1 MQRQTPS
8 SNPHSMTSIDVLAQV
23 LNEDSLGVLVSC
35 LCATGTEQK
44 VLARKVRVAS
54 SKQDLIYLIF

>member
-1 MQRQTPS
+1 MQPQTTR
-8 SNPHSMTSIDVLAQV
+8 SNPHSMTNIDALAQV

-44 VLARKVRVAS
+44 VLARKVLAVGS
-54 SKQDLIYLIF
+54 TQDLCYLIF

>member
-1 MQRQTPS
+1 
-8 SNPHSMTSIDVLAQV
+8 MTNIGVHAQV

-44 VLARKVRVAS
+44 VLARKVLAMG
-54 SKQDLIYLIF
+54 SKQDLFYLNF

>member
-1 MQRQTPS
+1 MQRQTPR
-8 SNPHSMTSIDVLAQV
+8 SNPHSMTNIEVLAQV

-44 VLARKVRVAS
+44 VLARKVRAAGC
-54 SKQDLIYLIF
+54 KQDLIYLIF

>member
-1 MQRQTPS
+1 
-8 SNPHSMTSIDVLAQV
+8 MTNIEVLAQV

-44 VLARKVRVAS
+44 VLARKVRAAGC
-54 SKQDLIYLIF
+54 KQDLIYLIF

>member
-1 MQRQTPS
+1 
-8 SNPHSMTSIDVLAQV
+8 MTNIDVLAQV

-44 VLARKVRVAS
+44 VPARKVRAAG

>member
-1 MQRQTPS
+1 
-8 SNPHSMTSIDVLAQV
+8 MTNIDALAQV

-44 VLARKVRVAS
+44 VLARKVLAVGS
-54 SKQDLIYLIF
+54 TQDLCYLIF